1 MRNLD
6 NYNPTMDRRMN
17 RSTKMTPKIPTQ
29 SMPKNQAKA
38 MPKKFGQQD
47 VDLAQT
53 PLFFP
58 EGFEKI
64 FLFIYF
70 ITLPYIAGLFF
81 LFFYVAEGSIDLFVS
96 LNDQSSFMLTWTIGY
111 EIIAAIIILSIVKM
125 AIGFANESRKPSA
138 KKQFR
143 RP

>member
-1 MRNLD
+1 MI
-6 NYNPTMDRRMN
+6 
-17 RSTKMTPKIPTQ
+17 RSTKTTPKIPAQ
-29 SMPKNQAKA
+29 SMPKNQPKA
-38 MPKKFGQQD
+38 MPQKFTQQD

-70 ITLPYIAGLFF
+70 IILPYIAGLFF

-125 AIGFANESRKPSA
+125 AIGFANESRKA
-138 KKQFR
+138 TVKKPFR
-143 RP
+143 RPN

>member
-1 MRNLD
+1 MIKA
-6 NYNPTMDRRMN
+6 
-17 RSTKMTPKIPTQ
+17 TKSTPKNKAP
-29 SMPKNQAKA
+29 A
-38 MPKKFGQQD
+38 MPKKFAQQD

-81 LFFYVAEGSIDLFVS
+81 LFFYVAEGSIELFVS
-96 LNDQSSFMLTWTIGY
+96 LNDQSSFLLTWTIGY
-111 EIIAAIIILSIVKM
+111 EIIAAIIILSIIKM
-125 AIGFANESRKPSA
+125 SIGFANESRKSTI
-138 KKQFR
+138 KKQFK